1 MATSTPWADRSG
13 DERRS
18 TFARFGIL
26 YTVIFLVAIALSWVA
41 IAIIFGLIAVGLGVA
56 WYTTEAGQALPEAP
70 REKPAWMQA
79 MDDPDAPDKSL
90 PEYRT
95 THDVPEQSNTSVDP
109 EPRPC
114 SFTEPGTPEPP
125 FSEG

>member
-1 MATSTPWADRSG
+1 MAKSTPWADRSG

-18 TFARFGIL
+18 TFARFGVL
-26 YTVIFLVAIALSWVA
+26 YAVIFLVAIALSWVA
-41 IAIIFGLIAVGLGVA
+41 IAIIFGLIAAGLGVA
-56 WYTTEAGQALPEAP
+56 WYTTEAGQVLPEAP

-79 MDDPDAPDKSL
+79 MDDPDAPDLSL

-95 THDVPEQSNTSVDP
+95 THDGPGQPSSSVDP

-114 SFTEPGTPEPP
+114 SFTEPGTSDPP
-125 FSEG
+125 SNE